1 VKLFSLGEVLREIE
15 PHERRPEDS
24 LIVVS
29 NFREAKAAMQLANM
43 VYDGEINRASIDLC
57 KLEAQQE
64 CLYGTLFVPRLLDI
78 LGSRYRILF
87 FVNQKHIVIL
97 DDDEFSMR
105 MIGRIRRQRTH
116 QGATRELF
124 LYNFLA
130 ECISTDMPML
140 HRYERRLMQ
149 LEEKILD
156 GKIDGVEQKIL
167 PLRRELLTL
176 RVYYDEMMDLGK
188 ALEENENHFFAKKQ
202 LKYFGTVSDRA
213 DRLMSRTVHLLDY
226 AQQVRDAYQTE
237 VDSRQNENMKFL
249 TVLSTIFFPLTLI
262 TGWYGMNF
270 ENMPELQNGYPG
282 VILFSLLVVAGLIFL
297 CKRKNIF

>member
-1 VKLFSLGEVLREIE
+1 MKLFSLGEVLREIE
-15 PHERRPEDS
+15 PHTCRPEDS

-29 NFREAKAAMQLANM
+29 NFREAKSAMKLAHM
-43 VYDGEINRASIDLC
+43 VYDGDIVRSQIDLC

-64 CLYGTLFVPRLLDI
+64 CLYGTLYIPRLLDI
-78 LGSRYRILF
+78 LGSRYRIPF

-105 MIGRIRRQRTH
+105 IIGRIRRQRTH

-130 ECISTDMPML
+130 ECIAMDMPML

-149 LEEKILD
+149 MEETILD
-156 GKIDGVEQKIL
+156 GKIDGVDQKIL

-226 AQQVRDAYQTE
+226 AQQVRDAYQAE
-237 VDSRQNENMKFL
+237 VDARQNENMKFL

-270 ENMPELQNGYPG
+270 EDMPELQGGYPG
-282 VILFSLLVVAGLIFL
+282 VILFSLLVVAGIVLV
-297 CKRKNIF
+297 CKRRNIF

>member
-1 VKLFSLGEVLREIE
+1 
-15 PHERRPEDS
+15 
-24 LIVVS
+24 
-29 NFREAKAAMQLANM
+29 M
-43 VYDGEINRASIDLC
+43 
-57 KLEAQQE
+57 
-64 CLYGTLFVPRLLDI
+64 
-78 LGSRYRILF
+78 RI
-87 FVNQKHIVIL
+87 
-97 DDDEFSMR
+97 
-105 MIGRIRRQRTH
+105 IGRIRRQRTH

-130 ECISTDMPML
+130 ECIAMDMPML

-149 LEEKILD
+149 MEEKILD
-156 GKIDGVEQKIL
+156 GKIDGVDQKIL

-226 AQQVRDAYQTE
+226 AQQVRDAYQAE
-237 VDSRQNENMKFL
+237 VDARQNENMKFL

-270 ENMPELQNGYPG
+270 EDMPELQNGYPG
-282 VILFSLLVVAGLIFL
+282 VILFSLLVVAGIVFV
-297 CKRKNIF
+297 CKRRNIF

>member
-1 VKLFSLGEVLREIE
+1 MKLFSLGEVLREIE
-15 PHERRPEDS
+15 PHTCRPEDS

-29 NFREAKAAMQLANM
+29 NFREAKSAMKLAHM
-43 VYDGEINRASIDLC
+43 VYDGDIVRSQIDLC

-64 CLYGTLFVPRLLDI
+64 CLYGTLYIPRLLDI

-105 MIGRIRRQRTH
+105 IIGRIRRQRTH

-130 ECISTDMPML
+130 ECIAMDMPML

-149 LEEKILD
+149 MEETILD
-156 GKIDGVEQKIL
+156 GKIDGVDQKIL

-226 AQQVRDAYQTE
+226 AQQVHDAYQAE
-237 VDSRQNENMKFL
+237 VDARQNENMKFL

-270 ENMPELQNGYPG
+270 EDMPELQGGYPG
-282 VILFSLLVVAGLIFL
+282 VILFSLLVVAGIVFV
-297 CKRKNIF
+297 CKRRNIF

>member
-1 VKLFSLGEVLREIE
+1 MKLFSLGEVLREIE
-15 PHERRPEDS
+15 PHACRPEDS
-24 LIVVS
+24 LIVIS
-29 NFREAKAAMQLANM
+29 NFREAKSAMKLAHM
-43 VYDGEINRASIDLC
+43 VYDGDIVRSQIDLC

-64 CLYGTLFVPRLLDI
+64 CLYGTLYIPRLLDI

-105 MIGRIRRQRTH
+105 IIGRIRRQRTH

-130 ECISTDMPML
+130 ECIAMDMPML

-149 LEEKILD
+149 MEETILD
-156 GKIDGVEQKIL
+156 GKIDGVDQKIL

-226 AQQVRDAYQTE
+226 AQQVRDAYQAE
-237 VDSRQNENMKFL
+237 VDARQNENMKFL

-270 ENMPELQNGYPG
+270 EDMPELQGGYPG
-282 VILFSLLVVAGLIFL
+282 VILFSLLVVAGIVLV
-297 CKRKNIF
+297 CKRRNIF

>member
-1 VKLFSLGEVLREIE
+1 MKLFSLGEVLREIA
-15 PHERRPEDS
+15 PHTCRPEDS

-29 NFREAKAAMQLANM
+29 NFREAKSAMKLAHM
-43 VYDGEINRASIDLC
+43 VYDGDIVRSQIDLC

-64 CLYGTLFVPRLLDI
+64 CLYGTLYIPRLLDI

-105 MIGRIRRQRTH
+105 IIGRIRRQRTH

-130 ECISTDMPML
+130 ECIAMDMPML

-149 LEEKILD
+149 MEETILD
-156 GKIDGVEQKIL
+156 GKIDGVDQKIL

-226 AQQVRDAYQTE
+226 AQQVRDAYQAE
-237 VDSRQNENMKFL
+237 VDARQNENMKFL

-270 ENMPELQNGYPG
+270 EDMPELQGGYPG
-282 VILFSLLVVAGLIFL
+282 VILFSLLVVAGIILV
-297 CKRKNIF
+297 CKRRNIF

>member
-1 VKLFSLGEVLREIE
+1 MKLFSLGEVLREIE
-15 PHERRPEDS
+15 PHTCRPEDS

-29 NFREAKAAMQLANM
+29 NFREAKSAMKLAHM
-43 VYDGEINRASIDLC
+43 VYDGDIVRSQIDLC

-64 CLYGTLFVPRLLDI
+64 CLYGTLYIPCLLDI

-105 MIGRIRRQRTH
+105 IIGRIRRQRTH

-130 ECISTDMPML
+130 ECIAMDMPML

-149 LEEKILD
+149 MEETILD
-156 GKIDGVEQKIL
+156 GKIDGVDQKIL

-226 AQQVRDAYQTE
+226 AQQVRDAYQAE
-237 VDSRQNENMKFL
+237 VDARQNENMKFL

-270 ENMPELQNGYPG
+270 EDMPELQGGYPG
-282 VILFSLLVVAGLIFL
+282 VILFSLLVVAGIVLV
-297 CKRKNIF
+297 CKRRNIF

>member
-1 VKLFSLGEVLREIE
+1 MKLFSLGEVLREIE
-15 PHERRPEDS
+15 PHACRPEDS
-24 LIVVS
+24 LIVIS
-29 NFREAKAAMQLANM
+29 NFREAKSAMKLAHM
-43 VYDGEINRASIDLC
+43 VYDGDIVRSQIDLC

-64 CLYGTLFVPRLLDI
+64 CLYGTLYIPRLLDI

-105 MIGRIRRQRTH
+105 IIGRIRRQRTH

-130 ECISTDMPML
+130 ECIAMDMPML

-149 LEEKILD
+149 MEETILD
-156 GKIDGVEQKIL
+156 GKIDGVDQKIL

-226 AQQVRDAYQTE
+226 AQQARDAYQAE
-237 VDSRQNENMKFL
+237 VDARQNENMKFL

-270 ENMPELQNGYPG
+270 EDMPELQGGYPG
-282 VILFSLLVVAGLIFL
+282 VILFSLLVVAGIVLV
-297 CKRKNIF
+297 CKRRNIF

>member
-1 VKLFSLGEVLREIE
+1 MKLFSLGEVLREIE
-15 PHERRPEDS
+15 PHACRPEDS

-29 NFREAKAAMQLANM
+29 NFREAKSAMKLAHM
-43 VYDGEINRASIDLC
+43 VYDGDIVRSQIDLC

-64 CLYGTLFVPRLLDI
+64 CLYGTLYIPRLLDI

-105 MIGRIRRQRTH
+105 IIGRIRRQRTH

-130 ECISTDMPML
+130 ECIAMDMPML

-149 LEEKILD
+149 MEETILD
-156 GKIDGVEQKIL
+156 GKIDGVDQKIL

-226 AQQVRDAYQTE
+226 AQQVRDAYQAE
-237 VDSRQNENMKFL
+237 VDARQNENMKFL

-270 ENMPELQNGYPG
+270 EDMPELQGGYPG
-282 VILFSLLVVAGLIFL
+282 VILFSLLVVAGIVLV
-297 CKRKNIF
+297 CKRRNIF

>member
-1 VKLFSLGEVLREIE
+1 
-15 PHERRPEDS
+15 
-24 LIVVS
+24 
-29 NFREAKAAMQLANM
+29 M
-43 VYDGEINRASIDLC
+43 
-57 KLEAQQE
+57 
-64 CLYGTLFVPRLLDI
+64 
-78 LGSRYRILF
+78 RI
-87 FVNQKHIVIL
+87 
-97 DDDEFSMR
+97 
-105 MIGRIRRQRTH
+105 IGRIRRQRTH

-130 ECISTDMPML
+130 ECIAMDMPML

-149 LEEKILD
+149 MEETILD
-156 GKIDGVEQKIL
+156 GKIDGVDQKIL

-226 AQQVRDAYQTE
+226 AQQVRDAYQAE
-237 VDSRQNENMKFL
+237 VDARQNENMKFL
-249 TVLSTIFFPLTLI
+249 PVLSTIFFPLTLI

-270 ENMPELQNGYPG
+270 EDMPELQNGYPG
-282 VILFSLLVVAGLIFL
+282 VILFSLLVVAGIVFV
-297 CKRKNIF
+297 CKRRNIF

>member
-1 VKLFSLGEVLREIE
+1 MKLFSLGEVLREIE
-15 PHERRPEDS
+15 PHTCRPEDP

-29 NFREAKAAMQLANM
+29 NFREAKSAMKLAHM
-43 VYDGEINRASIDLC
+43 VYDGDIVRSQIDLC

-64 CLYGTLFVPRLLDI
+64 CLYGTLYIPRLLDI

-105 MIGRIRRQRTH
+105 IIGRIRRQRTH

-130 ECISTDMPML
+130 ECIAMDMPML

-149 LEEKILD
+149 MEETILD
-156 GKIDGVEQKIL
+156 GKIDGVDQKIL

-226 AQQVRDAYQTE
+226 AQQVRDAYQAE
-237 VDSRQNENMKFL
+237 VDARQNENMKFL

-270 ENMPELQNGYPG
+270 EDMPELQGGYPG
-282 VILFSLLVVAGLIFL
+282 VILFSLLVVAGIVLV
-297 CKRKNIF
+297 CKRRNIF